1 MTPEEMALRIAA
13 LEAQQSQILGWLMAM
28 FPILDSHGVMVLI
41 GAGTAL
47 LLAGFSV
54 RMAIRALQ

>member
-1 MTPEEMALRIAA
+1 MTPEEMADRIVA

-28 FPILDSHGVMVLI
+28 FPVLDGEAVAVLI

-54 RMAIRALQ
+54 RMAIKALQ